1 MNREIKFRAKDWQTN
16 KWVYGFLFMGKGDDN
31 RDYAFIL
38 QDKGLKVG
46 TAREDNAIEFPCDE
60 AHLVDKETICQ
71 YTGLKDKNGKEVY
84 EGDILRVEEFKN
96 ESASIEKS
104 KEFYEVFGLEDMKGK
119 KNREYITPVCW
130 EDGAF
135 VMSVLQE
142 NDTYLDVLY
151 GDMRM
156 SFPIFIFEVI
166 GNIFD
171 NPELVEG

>member
-1 MNREIKFRAKDWQTN
+1 MVNAE
-16 KWVYGFLFMGKGDDN
+16 KWLYGN
-31 RDYAFIL
+31 L
-38 QDKGLKVG
+38 QVPCKEGVPYYMLDEEKYQRKVD
-46 TAREDNAIEFPCDE
+46 A
-60 AHLVDKETICQ
+60 ETIGQ
-71 YTGLKDKNGKEVY
+71 YTGLKDKNGKEIY

-96 ESASIEKS
+96 ESDSIEKS
-104 KEFYEVFGLEDMKGK
+104 KEFYEVFGLEDMKGEK
-119 KNREYITPVCW
+119 RREYITPVCW

-166 GNIFD
+166 GNIYD
-171 NPELVEG
+171 NHELLTKKSYETPQKT

>member
-1 MNREIKFRAKDWQTN
+1 MREIKFRAKDWQTN

-46 TAREDNAIEFPCDE
+46 VAREDNAIEFPCDE

-71 YTGLKDKNGKEVY
+71 YTGLKDKKGKEIY
-84 EGDILRVEEFKN
+84 EWDIIRVEEFWN
-96 ESASIEKS
+96 ESGPIEKS
-104 KEFYEVFGLEDMKGK
+104 EEFYEVFDLEDIKGEK
-119 KNREYITPVCW
+119 QREYTTPVSW

-135 VMSVLQE
+135 VISV
-142 NDTYLDVLY
+142 NRKGDTDLSALF
-151 GDMRM
+151 GDMRL

-166 GNIFD
+166 GNVFD

>member
-1 MNREIKFRAKDWQTN
+1 MVNAE
-16 KWVYGFLFMGKGDDN
+16 KWLYGN
-31 RDYAFIL
+31 L
-38 QDKGLKVG
+38 QVPCKEGVPYYMLDEELYQRKVD
-46 TAREDNAIEFPCDE
+46 A
-60 AHLVDKETICQ
+60 ETIGQ
-71 YTGLKDKNGKEVY
+71 YTGLKDKNGKEIY

-96 ESASIEKS
+96 ESDSIEKS
-104 KEFYEVFGLEDMKGK
+104 KEFYEVFGLEGMKGEK
-119 KNREYITPVCW
+119 RREYITPVCW

-166 GNIFD
+166 GNIYD
-171 NPELVEG
+171 NHELLTKKSYETPQKN

>member
-1 MNREIKFRAKDWQTN
+1 MGEQVREIKFRGYCKSTKGWL
-16 KWVYGFLFMGKGDDN
+16 YGNLVHYKEGFDMIYYQKPNESYMYGD
-31 RDYAFIL
+31 
-38 QDKGLKVG
+38 V
-46 TAREDNAIEFPCDE
+46 
-60 AHLVDKETICQ
+60 VDIKSIGQ
-71 YTGLKDKNGKEVY
+71 YTGLKDKNGKEIY

-104 KEFYEVFGLEDMKGK
+104 EEFYEVFDLEDMKGEK
-119 KNREYITPVCW
+119 IREYITPVCW
-130 EDGAF
+130 EDSAF

-166 GNIFD
+166 GNIYD
-171 NPELVEG
+171 NPNLVEQ